1 MKHHVNEERLA
12 LYVRGDLSAGDRRS
26 VAQHVESCA
35 ECQSTLEDLSRS
47 HELLISSFVDP
58 TAAELA
64 AVRSAVAWRIRT
76 QSRRPAWR
84 IWAVAASAIVAVI
97 FVLANFPLQ
106 TRVPQRPV
114 TSTVP
119 PVAIRI
125 SPLPPPLVRTA
136 RRRVVRRAPAVT
148 LLTRA
153 EQPAWLKINT
163 SDPNVVILWQLNNN
177 EKAETP

>member
-1 MKHHVNEERLA
+1 MKHHMNEARLA
-12 LYVRGDLSAGDRRS
+12 LYLRGDLSGAEYRA
-26 VAQHVESCA
+26 VAQHVETCP

-47 HELLISSFVDP
+47 HELLISSFEDP

-84 IWAVAASAIVAVI
+84 IWAVAASAVVAVI
-97 FVLANFPLQ
+97 LMLANLPLQ
-106 TRVPQRPV
+106 IQAPRRPVAPRVPWA
-114 TSTVP
+114 
-119 PVAIRI
+119 AIRI
-125 SPLPPPLVRTA
+125 SPPPLPVVRAA